1 MRFYNTLTRGIEEF
15 REMNKGRVNIFVCG
29 PTVQDHF
36 HIGHAR
42 TYIFFDAVV
51 KFLRSKGY
59 SVFYLQNIT
68 DIDDKIINKAREMNI
83 DPSEVAEIYFRE
95 FLEDMAVLKVNSIN
109 YFAKSTLYIPEI
121 ISQIQRLIEKGY
133 AYETTD
139 GVYFEVRK
147 FSDYGQL
154 SNQSLDQII
163 HGYRVAVNENK
174 RNPEDFVLWKK
185 RKPGEPYWESPWGP
199 GRPGWHIEDT
209 AITETYFG
217 PEYDIHGG
225 GSDLIFPHH
234 EAEIAQMR
242 SISGRK
248 YLSHYWIHTGMIN
261 VNNEKMSKS
270 LKNFVTIREV
280 LKEYR
285 PEDLRYALLNANY
298 RTQLDFS
305 KNLLEESKKQ
315 VEYINS
321 TYRKLMNASGNK
333 DIELDAGSIIAK
345 MEEEASNDFDFR
357 SVFRDLLEFAGEI
370 NRDLE
375 DISRKSADEAAKIFR
390 WVDVFAGILF
400 SENNNLSGIVEDL
413 LNMRNRLRK
422 ERKFSEA
429 DQIREILLRNG
440 IHIEDRGDNTIWW

>member
-1 MRFYNTLTRGIEEF
+1 MRFYNTLTRDVDEF
-15 REMNKGRVNIFVCG
+15 KEMNSGRINMFVCG

-42 TYIFFDAVV
+42 TYIFFDAVA
-51 KFLRSKGY
+51 KLLRNLGY

-83 DPSEVAEIYFRE
+83 QPQDVADMYLRE
-95 FLEDMAVLKVNSIN
+95 FLEDMSALKVTSVN
-109 YFAKSTLYIPEI
+109 YFAKSTLYINEI
-121 ISQIQRLIEKGY
+121 ISQISRLIEKGY
-133 AYETTD
+133 AYETSD
-139 GVYFEVRK
+139 GVYFEVSK
-147 FSDYGQL
+147 FADYGQL

-185 RKPGEPYWESPWGP
+185 RKPGEPYWDSPWGP

-242 SISGRK
+242 AISGRK

-305 KNLLEESKKQ
+305 KGLLEESRKQ
-315 VEYINS
+315 VEYLNS
-321 TYRKLMNASGNK
+321 TFRKLVNASGNSDLSADPSAVIK
-333 DIELDAGSIIAK
+333 RMVD
-345 MEEEASNDFDFR
+345 EATNDFDFR
-357 SVFRDLLEFAGEI
+357 SVFRDLIDFAG
-370 NRDLE
+370 DLNKNIE
-375 DISRKSADEAAKIFR
+375 SISRPAAQKAIDVFR
-390 WVDVFAGILF
+390 WVDSFAGILLP
-400 SENNNLSGIVEDL
+400 ETARLSGIIDDL
-413 LNMRNRLRK
+413 LDLRK
-422 ERKFSEA
+422 NLRTERKFQEA
-429 DQIREILLRNG
+429 DRIRDLLLKNG
-440 IHIEDRGDNTIWW
+440 IHVEDRGDETIWW

>member
-1 MRFYNTLTRGIEEF
+1 MRMYNTLTRGIEEF
-15 REMNKGRVNIFVCG
+15 TEMHKGRINMFVCG

-42 TYIFFDAVV
+42 TYIFFDAVA
-51 KFLRSKGY
+51 KFLRSLGY

-68 DIDDKIINKAREMNI
+68 DIDDKIINRAREMNI
-83 DPSEVAEIYFRE
+83 EPHEVAEIYFRE
-95 FLEDMAVLKVNSIN
+95 FLEDMSALKVNSVN
-109 YFAKSTLYIPEI
+109 YFAKSTLYIQEI
-121 ISQIQRLIEKGY
+121 ISQINRLIEGGY
-133 AYETTD
+133 AYETAD
-139 GVYFEVRK
+139 GVYFEVKK

-185 RKPGEPYWESPWGP
+185 RKPGEPYWDSPWGP

-242 SISGRK
+242 AISGKK

-270 LKNFVTIREV
+270 LKNFITIREV

-305 KNLLEESKKQ
+305 KELLEESRKQ
-315 VEYINS
+315 VEYLNS
-321 TYRKLMNASGNK
+321 TFRKLAGVSGSSNLSV
-333 DIELDAGSIIAK
+333 DPSSIINR
-345 MEEEASNDFDFR
+345 MVNEASDDFDFR
-357 SVFRDLLEFAGEI
+357 SVFRDLLDFAGDLNREI
-370 NRDLE
+370 DNL
-375 DISRKSADEAAKIFR
+375 SRSSAQDAMRVFM
-390 WVDVFAGILF
+390 WVDGFAGILF
-400 SENNNLSGIVEDL
+400 PESATLTGIVNDL
-413 LNMRNRLRK
+413 IEFRKRLRA
-422 ERKFSEA
+422 ERKFQEA
-429 DQIREILLRNG
+429 DQIRNILTGNG
-440 IHIEDRGDNTIWW
+440 IHIEDTGEKTIWW

>member
-15 REMNKGRVNIFVCG
+15 REMNRGRVNIFVCG

-51 KFLRSKGY
+51 KFLRSEGY

-95 FLEDMAVLKVNSIN
+95 FLEDMAALKVNSIN

-121 ISQIQRLIEKGY
+121 ISQIERLIEKGY

-147 FSDYGQL
+147 FPDYGQL

-357 SVFRDLLEFAGEI
+357 SVFRDLLELAGEI

-429 DQIREILLRNG
+429 DQIREILIRNG